1 MDAHRSRIPIRL
13 LLTARSLRAF
23 ADGYVA
29 VLLSAYLLALG
40 FGTFEVGFL
49 STVTLFGSAL
59 ATLAVGRWGHRF
71 ELRRLLIAAAALMAV
86 TGVGFAAF
94 STLWPLIIVALA
106 GTMNPG
112 GGDVSVFYPLEHTA
126 LAAAAPA
133 ESRTGA
139 FARYSFIGSLFGAIG
154 ALGAATPEWLAA
166 RGGLAMLDALKLM
179 FVLYGAIGVAVGV
192 LYARFP
198 DARSDAEKPAMP
210 LGPSRA
216 VVWKLAGLF
225 SVDSFAGGFVINAL
239 LALWLFERF
248 EVSLTAAGTFFFWTG
263 LLSAGSQ
270 LAAAPIARRI
280 GLINTMV
287 FTHLPANLC
296 LIGAAFAPTLEIALG
311 LLLVRS
317 ALSQMDVPARGAY
330 VMSVVTPLE
339 RPAAASFTAVPR
351 SLASALSP
359 SLAGAMFA
367 AGAMAA
373 PLVACGVLKSIYDVA
388 LFVMFRK
395 IGPID

>member
-1 MDAHRSRIPIRL
+1 MGL

-29 VLLSAYLLALG
+29 VLLPAYLLALG
-40 FGTFEVGFL
+40 YGTIEVGVL
-49 STVTLFGSAL
+49 STVTMLGSAA

-71 ELRRLLIAAAALMAV
+71 ELRRMLIAAAALMTV

-94 STLWPLIIVALA
+94 SSLWPLLIVALA

-133 ESRTGA
+133 QSRTSA
-139 FARYSFIGSLFGAIG
+139 FARYSFIGSMFGAVG
-154 ALGAATPEWLAA
+154 ALGAAAPEWLAQ
-166 RGGLAMLDALKLM
+166 GNGIGMLGALKLM
-179 FVLYGAIGVAVGV
+179 FVLYGVIGIAVG
-192 LYARFP
+192 LIYSRFP
-198 DARSDAEKPAMP
+198 RVSESERPAVP

-216 VVWKLAGLF
+216 TVWKLAGLF

-248 EVSLTAAGTFFFWTG
+248 QMSLTAAGAFFFWTG
-263 LLSAGSQ
+263 LLSAVSQ
-270 LAAAPIARRI
+270 LAAAPLARRI
-280 GLINTMV
+280 GLVNTMV
-287 FTHLPANLC
+287 FTHLPANFC
-296 LIGAAFAPTLEIALG
+296 LIAAAFAPSLEIALA

-330 VMSVVTPLE
+330 VMSVVTPAE

-351 SLASALSP
+351 SLASSLSP
-359 SLAGAMFA
+359 ALTGAMFA

-373 PLVACGVLKSIYDVA
+373 PLVLCGALKSAYDIA
-388 LFVMFRK
+388 LLMMFRK
-395 IGPID
+395 VKPRD

>member
-1 MDAHRSRIPIRL
+1 MDASRSQFPIGF

-29 VLLSAYLLALG
+29 VLLPAYLLALG

-71 ELRRLLIAAAALMAV
+71 ELRRLLFGAAMLMAL
-86 TGVGFAAF
+86 TGVAFAAF
-94 STLWPLIIVALA
+94 STLWPLIIIALV

-133 ESRTGA
+133 DSRTGA

-154 ALGAATPEWLAA
+154 ALGAGAPEWLVAY
-166 RGGLAMLDALKLM
+166 GFSMLDALRLM
-179 FVLYGAIGVAVGV
+179 FVAYGAIGVAVGV
-192 LYARFP
+192 LYSRFP
-198 DARSDAEKPAMP
+198 VMRTEADKPSTP

-216 VVWKLAGLF
+216 VVWKLAALF
-225 SVDSFAGGFVINAL
+225 SVDSFAGGLVINAL

-248 EVSLTAAGTFFFWTG
+248 DISLTAAGAFFFWTG

-270 LAAAPIARRI
+270 LAAAPLARRI

-296 LIGAAFAPTLEIALG
+296 LIAAAFAPTVETALG
-311 LLLVRS
+311 LLFVRS

-330 VMSVVTPLE
+330 VMSVVTPAE

-367 AGAMAA
+367 AGAMAT
-373 PLVACGVLKSIYDVA
+373 PLVACGVLKTVYDLA
-388 LFVMFRK
+388 LFAMFRK
-395 IGPID
+395 LRPRD

>member
-1 MDAHRSRIPIRL
+1 MDAHRNQFPIGL
-13 LLTARSLRAF
+13 LLAARSLRAF

-29 VLLSAYLLALG
+29 VLLPAYLLALG
-40 FGTFEVGFL
+40 FGTVEVGFL

-59 ATLAVGRWGHRF
+59 ATLAVGRWGHHF
-71 ELRRLLIAAAALMAV
+71 EVRRLLIAAAALMAV
-86 TGVGFAAF
+86 TGIGFAAF

-154 ALGAATPEWLAA
+154 ALGAGVPEWLVEQSFS
-166 RGGLAMLDALKLM
+166 MLDALKLM
-179 FVLYGAIGVAVGV
+179 FVAYAVIGVVVGV
-192 LYARFP
+192 LYSRFP
-198 DARSDAEKPAMP
+198 VTRTEAEKPSAP

-225 SVDSFAGGFVINAL
+225 SIDSFAGGFVINAL

-248 EVSLTAAGTFFFWTG
+248 DLSLTAAGTFFFWTG

-296 LIGAAFAPTLEIALG
+296 LIAAAFAPTLQIALG

-359 SLAGAMFA
+359 TLAGAMFA

-373 PLVACGVLKSIYDVA
+373 PLVACGVLKTVYDLA
-388 LFVMFRK
+388 LFAMFRK
-395 IGPID
+395 VRPRD